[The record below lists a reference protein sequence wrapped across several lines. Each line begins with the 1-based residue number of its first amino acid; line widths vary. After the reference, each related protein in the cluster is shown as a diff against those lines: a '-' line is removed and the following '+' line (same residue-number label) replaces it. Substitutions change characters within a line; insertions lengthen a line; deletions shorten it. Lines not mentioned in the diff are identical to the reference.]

1 MLFHIAKRAII
12 KKDFK
17 ELDEAIK
24 SKVPPYLYNG
34 GKGAMVPIAQLA
46 LMRNRFRSST
56 KQLPVIKELGSEACD
71 FVFEGSQVLERFTR
85 RLNPEKSPHLFREC
99 CWMVEKRGSV
109 SETLLHVCFLLQT
122 PTHLMLA
129 RRLLKWY
136 PKLILDVYLADEYY
150 GENVLHMSIV
160 AEDPTMVKSLLEA
173 GVNIEERFYGNLVCP
188 EDQKSSRNDSLE
200 HEEVDVCLK
209 TNYQGYFYLGE
220 YPLSFAAV
228 LNQVECY
235 RLILSRGADHDLQ
248 DTNGNSV
255 THILVI
261 HDNMPMFDMAVECG
275 ASINILNKQQL
286 TPLSMSSFLA
296 KKEMFFHIAN
306 IEREVYWQ
314 IGRNYLEFKPLSYHL
329 FQLY

>member
-1 MLFHIAKRAII
+1 
-12 KKDFK
+12 
-17 ELDEAIK
+17 
-24 SKVPPYLYNG
+24 
-34 GKGAMVPIAQLA
+34 MVPIAQLA
-46 LMRNRFRSST
+46 LMRNRNRGGA
-56 KQLPVIKELGSEACD
+56 KQLPVIKELGTKAYD
-71 FVFEGSQVLERFTR
+71 FVFEGSEVLAKVTKE
-85 RLNPEKSPHLFREC
+85 LDPEKMPHLFREC
-99 CWMVEKRGSV
+99 CWLVEKRGAV
-109 SETLLHVCFLLQT
+109 SETLLHVCFLQQT

-160 AEDPTMVKSLLEA
+160 AEDPTMVKYLLEA
-173 GVNIEERFYGNLVCP
+173 GANVHDRFCGNLVCP
-188 EDQKSSRNDSLE
+188 EDQKSSRNDSLK
-200 HEEVDVCLK
+200 HEEVDVRLA

-228 LNQVECY
+228 LEQVECY

-261 HDNMPMFDMAVECG
+261 HDNMQMFDMAVECG

-314 IGRNYLEFKPLSYHL
+314 IGEMTQNLCLSI
-329 FQLY
+329 